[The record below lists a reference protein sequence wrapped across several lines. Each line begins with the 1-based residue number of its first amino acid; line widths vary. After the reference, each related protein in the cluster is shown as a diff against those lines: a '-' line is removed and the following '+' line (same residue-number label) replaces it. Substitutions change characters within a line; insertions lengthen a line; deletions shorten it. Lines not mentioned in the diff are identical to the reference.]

1 MATALTA
8 MSATPKSTQ
17 SNLMAPHAPET
28 VNAKLVPTK
37 NLEHK
42 ATLTASRAD
51 ETLYTVKC
59 YWDKAPEQWQPNE
72 AAVYNS
78 DFYESG
84 NLSLM
89 MMRATNSTSTISR

>member
-8 MSATPKSTQ
+8 MSARPTPTQ

-59 YWDKAPEQWQPNE
+59 YWDKDPEK
-72 AAVYNS
+72 
-78 DFYESG
+78 
-84 NLSLM
+84 
-89 MMRATNSTSTISR
+89 